1 MSKKLK
7 LQGFNNLTK
16 TLGINLYDIYYVEE
30 RCKEA
35 YTNYVN
41 ENYSANRLT
50 DILRTVTSRIE
61 ANVLNI
67 AKQDYEPQGASVNL
81 LISEGDSSDLSVDE
95 SCNGG
100 ILLPYPQYLL
110 GHLDK
115 SHITVHTYPDNQ
127 PHGHICSVRTDIE
140 VSTCGEISAINALN
154 YLIGIFRSNVISI
167 DYRVR
172 GFTRDMHGGKCYLD
186 HRINSIQDFVSESN
200 GRQYQMY
207 DNNLARENIFYTKMI
222 LNKLDVERSLFHTPR
237 EIWGEEKE
245 RRVLEC
251 IRKEMKD
258 IIMVK

>member
-1 MSKKLK
+1 LSKKLK

-200 GRQYQMY
+200 GRQYQMF

-222 LNKLDVERSLFHTPR
+222 LNKLDVERSLFYTSS

>member
-30 RCKEA
+30 GCQEA

-41 ENYSANRLT
+41 ENYSADRLT

-81 LISEGDSSDLSVDE
+81 LISEGDSGDLSVDE

-115 SHITVHTYPDNQ
+115 SHITVHTYPENH

-186 HRINSIQDFVSESN
+186 HRINSIQDFISESN
-200 GRQYQMY
+200 GRQYQMF
-207 DNNLARENIFYTKMI
+207 DSNLAPENIFYTKMI
-222 LNKLDVERSLFHTPR
+222 LNKLDVEKSLLHTSR
-237 EIWGEEKE
+237 EIWGGEKE
-245 RRVLEC
+245 RSVLES
-251 IRKEMKD
+251 IRKEMKE
-258 IIMVK
+258 IIVAR